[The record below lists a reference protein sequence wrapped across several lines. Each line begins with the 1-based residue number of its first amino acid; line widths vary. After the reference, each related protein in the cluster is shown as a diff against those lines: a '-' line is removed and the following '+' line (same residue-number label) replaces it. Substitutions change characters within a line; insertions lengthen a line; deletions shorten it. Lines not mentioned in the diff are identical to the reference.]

1 VTVVDL
7 LPRDA
12 IPPIYEPTYQPV
24 DGYDGAADDDI
35 VVVEVGESVRGY
47 PVRYL
52 TYHEVVDD
60 ELAGVPIAV
69 TWCPLCGSVAVFDRR
84 VDGTQ
89 LTFGVSGKLA
99 DDTLVM
105 YDHETDSEWKQSLG
119 RGIAGPHEGT
129 ELERLPATTTT
140 YEQFRSSYPDAALLA
155 PAGGASET
163 ASDTDE
169 PAEIDYDEAAF
180 DDYFAGDGFGL
191 GGHREDVPQRSFPL
205 AWIDPKTVVVGLE
218 RAGDAVGVPRPAVLD
233 AGGAVSVA
241 VGGEGVVV
249 FAITDGTHAYHD
261 PGRDWRLVDGLAV
274 AGGSRRP
281 ARRWTTANRWN
292 GSRPSGC
299 SPTAGSTTTERR
311 RSTGGSVATAR
322 GWDDS
327 AASSSRER
335 GAHTRCRESCA
346 SPRLSSP
353 AAGRRLQV
361 ARRRC

>member
-1 VTVVDL
+1 MTVVDL

-24 DGYDGAADDDI
+24 DGYDGETDDDV
-35 VVVEVGESVRGY
+35 VVVELGESVRGY

-129 ELERLPATTTT
+129 GLERLPATTTT

-218 RAGDAVGVPRPAVLD
+218 HAGDAVGVPRPAVLD
-233 AGGAVSVA
+233 AGGAVSVG

-249 FAITDGTHAYHD
+249 FATTDGTHAYHD

-274 AGGSRRP
+274 ADGDRWEPTTGASLDDGEPLERFP
-281 ARRWTTANRWN
+281 AVRLFAY
-292 GSRPSGC
+292 
-299 SPTAGSTTTERR
+299 
-311 RSTGGSVATAR
+311 
-322 GWDDS
+322 GWLDNHGEE
-327 AASSSRER
+327 AFYRE
-335 GAHTRCRESCA
+335 
-346 SPRLSSP
+346 
-353 AAGRRLQV
+353 
-361 ARRRC
+361 